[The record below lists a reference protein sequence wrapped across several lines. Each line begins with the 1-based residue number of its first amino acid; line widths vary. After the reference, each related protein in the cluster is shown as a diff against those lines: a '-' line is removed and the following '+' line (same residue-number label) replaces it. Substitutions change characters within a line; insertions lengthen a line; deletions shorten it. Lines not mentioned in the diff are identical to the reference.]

1 MIKVMVFDLGGVI
14 VNVKNESETP
24 SYSLFTNNPGGNK
37 TKSPTNF
44 GLLKDFETGR
54 ISVEEFF
61 EKVKKLSN
69 LKMSLDEFKRG
80 LNNMIGPGDES
91 IAEIVRDLSGKY
103 VTALFSNTNEV
114 HFRYI
119 ESHFPLVKS
128 FSHTI
133 LSYEIGA
140 VKPDK
145 EAYEKLLS
153 ITGYRAEDH
162 LFIDDRIENISAASE
177 LGIEVILFK
186 SVLRLKR
193 ELSARGIIQ
202 HSNPI

>member
-1 MIKVMVFDLGGVI
+1 MIKVIVFDLGGVI

-24 SYSLFTNNPGGNK
+24 LYSLFTNYPGGNN
-37 TKSPTNF
+37 TE
-44 GLLKDFETGR
+44 GLLNSGLLRGFETGR

-61 EKVKKLSN
+61 TEVSNLSN
-69 LKMSLDEFKRG
+69 LEISLDDFKRG

-91 IAEIVRDLSGKY
+91 IEEIVKDLSGKY
-103 VTALFSNTNEV
+103 ETALFSNANEV

-119 ESHFPLVKS
+119 ESHFPLVKT
-128 FSHTI
+128 FNHTI

-193 ELSARGIIQ
+193 ELNARGIIQ
-202 HSNPI
+202 HLNPI

>member
-24 SYSLFTNNPGGNK
+24 LYSLFTNNPGGNK
-37 TKSPTNF
+37 TKSPTIF

-69 LKMSLDEFKRG
+69 LKISLDAFKRS

-119 ESHFPLVKS
+119 ESHFPIVKS